1 MFGFGWDAC
10 SQKLTCLVGAF
21 SKYCTTSFYFD
32 VKVVKLYYYYIY
44 KDFEFEGKKVFSG
57 MGGDNKEITFMKKKF
72 FQSCLNHII

>member
-1 MFGFGWDAC
+1 MLDSAKSNRWTFNRQGGPSPNFVQHRFTLM
-10 SQKLTCLVGAF
+10 SKLRNFT
-21 SKYCTTSFYFD
+21 
-32 VKVVKLYYYYIY
+32 IY